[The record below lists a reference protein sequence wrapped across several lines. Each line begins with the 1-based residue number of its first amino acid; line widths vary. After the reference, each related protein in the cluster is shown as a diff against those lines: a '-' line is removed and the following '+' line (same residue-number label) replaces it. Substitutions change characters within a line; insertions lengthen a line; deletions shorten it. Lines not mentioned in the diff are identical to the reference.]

1 MPLDPETAALY
12 GDKIGRYMMDVTLT
26 PDFTETAEIM
36 RGFWA
41 DRFGTPID
49 GVISF
54 DPVALS
60 YLLGATGPVTLATG
74 ETLTAENAV
83 SELLN
88 QVYFKIDDSELQDAY
103 FAAAA
108 ASIFG
113 VVTSGAGDT
122 SALVEA
128 LGRAIDEGRLM
139 YVPSAEAEAE
149 LIAGN
154 RIDGML
160 PADNSEKTMVGVYVN
175 DVTEGKLDYYAKMT
189 VAATSDQ
196 CTATEP
202 TFSTTATFASTLDP
216 NAVEGLASYISPA
229 RFFPKGVIAT
239 DLVLYGPV
247 GSTFTGATVD
257 GAPSV
262 ATGVAHLD
270 RPAVKVRI
278 VNQPGASHTVV
289 ANFTGAAG
297 EYGPLE
303 VWHTPMVQPVD
314 VTVATPGC

>member
-1 MPLDPETAALY
+1 M
-12 GDKIGRYMMDVTLT
+12 
-26 PDFTETAEIM
+26 
-36 RGFWA
+36 
-41 DRFGTPID
+41 
-49 GVISF
+49 
-54 DPVALS
+54 
-60 YLLGATGPVTLATG
+60 
-74 ETLTAENAV
+74 
-83 SELLN
+83 
-88 QVYFKIDDSELQDAY
+88 QDAY

-113 VVTSGAGDT
+113 VVSSGAGDT

-128 LGRAIDEGRLM
+128 LGRAIDEGRLL

-175 DVTEGKLDYYAKMT
+175 DVTEGKLDYYAKLT

-239 DLVLYGPV
+239 ELVLYGPV

-262 ATGVAHLD
+262 ATGAAAPRPAGREGQHPERAGSVAHRRRELH
-270 RPAVKVRI
+270 RGRGAVRAAR
-278 VNQPGASHTVV
+278 GV
-289 ANFTGAAG
+289 AHAHGAAG
-297 EYGPLE
+297 RRDRGDAGLLAHGTSAAFAGRRPENALF
-303 VWHTPMVQPVD
+303 TR
-314 VTVATPGC
+314 A